1 MRAKCDAIFAAAALI
16 MLGMAGPVLAASS
29 AGGQSDGQPPKT
41 DLQDKKGD
49 LSEKLDKS
57 NGVIHPQGA
66 VDPGMDKKA
75 PSVGATPVIP
85 PPGAPGSG
93 TTAQPK

>member
-1 MRAKCDAIFAAAALI
+1 MRAKIFAIFAAAALI
-16 MLGMAGPVLAASS
+16 MLCAAGPALAASS
-29 AGGQSDGQPPKT
+29 TGQSDAQSPKT

-75 PSVGATPVIP
+75 PSVGETPVIP

>member
-1 MRAKCDAIFAAAALI
+1 MRARIGAVFATAAFA
-16 MLGMAGPVLAASS
+16 MLGAASAASAASS
-29 AGGQSDGQPPKT
+29 DGTQPDGQAPKT

-93 TTAQPK
+93 STAQPK

>member
-1 MRAKCDAIFAAAALI
+1 MRAKINAIVAAAALVA
-16 MLGMAGPVLAASS
+16 LGAAGPACAASS
-29 AGGQSDGQPPKT
+29 AAGQSDAQPPKT

-75 PSVGATPVIP
+75 PSVGETPVIP

>member
-1 MRAKCDAIFAAAALI
+1 MRAKLDAIFAAAALI
-16 MLGMAGPVLAASS
+16 VLGAAGPAPAASS
-29 AGGQSDGQPPKT
+29 AGEQSDAQQPKT

-75 PSVGATPVIP
+75 PSVGDTPVIP

>member
-1 MRAKCDAIFAAAALI
+1 MRARIDAIFAAAALI
-16 MLGMAGPVLAASS
+16 ALGAAGPAPAASS
-29 AGGQSDGQPPKT
+29 AEQPEAQPPKT

-75 PSVGATPVIP
+75 PSVGQMPVIP

>member
-1 MRAKCDAIFAAAALI
+1 MAAALI
-16 MLGMAGPVLAASS
+16 MLGAAGSASAAST
-29 AGGQSDGQPPKT
+29 GTDQSDAQAPKT

-49 LSEKLDKS
+49 LSEKLDKA
-57 NGVIHPQGA
+57 NGVIHPKGA
-66 VDPGMDKKA
+66 VDPAMDKKA
-75 PSVGATPVIP
+75 PSIGDTPVIP

>member
-1 MRAKCDAIFAAAALI
+1 MRPKTDAIAVAIALI
-16 MLGMAGPVLAASS
+16 MMSAAEPALAASS
-29 AGGQSDGQPPKT
+29 AASQPDAEAPKT
-41 DLQDKKGD
+41 DLQNKKGD
-49 LSEKLDKS
+49 LSEKLDKT

-75 PSVGATPVIP
+75 PSVGDTPVIP